1 MSTFACAE
9 VRDLAPELAVNIV
22 GGPERAEA
30 LDHMSECGPCRA
42 YVAELAEAAD
52 ALTLLAPEAEPPPG
66 FERRVIAAIGA
77 GRRRSWR
84 RLAMVAASVAAAT
97 AIVSIVGVRLVEGTD
112 SRPVV
117 APAESTSVENLAMTT
132 DDGIDVGEVHISDGH
147 PSVVV
152 VTVDYLISDGNV
164 RRRGLLAQARRRG
177 DRSDRRRGRPGLV
190 GRHDPPPTRGEDLA
204 GRRRRR
210 HALLGDAPDCLRRQQ
225 LLPEELQHPVEG
237 DRAWDAR
244 ARP

>member
-30 LDHMSECGPCRA
+30 LDHMSECGACRA

-84 RLAMVAASVAAAT
+84 RLATVAASVAAAT

-152 VTVDYLISDGNV
+152 VTVDYLISDGTYAV
-164 RRRGLLAQARRRG
+164 EVSSPKRADAEIGRIAVEDGRGSWGGTTRLPPEG
-177 DRSDRRRGRPGLV
+177 KISLV
-190 GRHDPPPTRGEDLA
+190 GGD
-204 GRRRRR
+204 
-210 HALLGDAPDCLRRQQ
+210 GDARCSAT
-225 LLPEELQHPVEG
+225 LPT
-237 DRAWDAR
+237 A
-244 ARP
+244 